1 MATQKTMTF
10 GDVQKTALRLPRPLH
25 SQILRAA
32 EENGRTMNAE
42 IVARLTAS
50 FEEADDGL
58 FDRLKPDQRLVVEQI
73 IKLFKYN
80 NNQ

>member
-1 MATQKTMTF
+1 
-10 GDVQKTALRLPRPLH
+10 
-25 SQILRAA
+25 
-32 EENGRTMNAE
+32 MNAE